1 MEGRLEQ
8 DKAVTGK
15 DVAVTHSDLEMWMF
29 AVLWV
34 VQWPW
39 FCPCLDKIIT
49 WPCFVSFYHSL
60 RVALPGLV
68 LCGLRMSC
76 RGTTVLSLGCHVKF
90 FFLSH

>member
-1 MEGRLEQ
+1 MEGGLEQ

-15 DVAVTHSDLEMWMF
+15 DVAVTHSDPEMRMF
-29 AVLWV
+29 TVLRV
-34 VQWPW
+34 VQWPR

-49 WPCFVSFYHSL
+49 WPCFVSFYHNL

-68 LCGLRMSC
+68 FCGLRMSC
-76 RGTTVLSLGCHVKF
+76 RGTTVLSLGRHVTF